1 VLLDGNRY
9 TMHHKFFVV
18 DGQIV
23 VTGSYNFSNA
33 AEKDNNENVLIL
45 HNPDIAAQYT
55 QEFLRVWQ
63 KAEGR

>member
-23 VTGSYNFSNA
+23 VTGSFNFSNA
-33 AEKDNNENVLIL
+33 AEEANNENVLII
-45 HNPDIAAQYT
+45 HNPDIAAQYA
-55 QEFLRVWQ
+55 QEFFKVWR
-63 KAEGR
+63 KAGGN